1 MAMKQRARDQEYVK
15 RWQQVGPLL
24 ERIRV
29 QALRSPNYG
38 KDWRL
43 LDGLMKTAANH
54 YRSRKSSGLVEQ
66 QRIFAKARR

>member
-1 MAMKQRARDQEYVK
+1 MTKKEREREYVK
-15 RWQQVGPLL
+15 RWEQLGQML

-29 QALRSPNYG
+29 QALRSPDYG

-43 LDGLMKTAANH
+43 LDGLMATTAYH
-54 YRSRKSSGLVEQ
+54 YRSRKTSGLVEQ